1 MASPDSGKGSGS
13 FRNVPFLIYKE
24 QRERGGRNIVKREY
38 PLRESGGADDLGPKL
53 PAFTFT
59 VIVQGDDAQA
69 QRKALR
75 DALYAPGAGELIHP
89 DYGTLNVLIDNF
101 ESRYN
106 VSEQRVVEFT
116 INATPQANDTAPD
129 TQKDTATALTT
140 KAGGGLNS
148 VFNTLADGWAVV
160 SDNLHDLQ
168 AMADTV
174 SEKIDALENTVSSVG
189 IMQDIS
195 SFAASFSA
203 MKGNVTAL
211 ITSPLRMA
219 QQFAGVFSGLIALP
233 SLPSLSLLG
242 GKKRPRSGGVRTS
255 TGQSSA
261 QDAGITAGVTPAGS
275 LTAPDEAV
283 RSQGGTQLYQALSA
297 FHDTLVTQDRQRD
310 LNGLT
315 PATQA
320 NIRLLQSVLQSAV
333 VLAQVQTAGSLLTMA
348 VAQAATPAGAGATT
362 DTPITVPLLQSAA
375 DVQTV
380 SHTLG
385 QSLDAQVLAFSG
397 QGYTRT
403 ALALREARLAL
414 VEDLTTR
421 GVQLPGVS
429 SVAVRTT
436 EPALV
441 TLYRTTGNSVQWQ
454 RFVRRNGVVNPL
466 FVPGG
471 SVVEVIDE

>member
-1 MASPDSGKGSGS
+1 MSPGGKGS

-69 QRKALR
+69 QRKTLR

-129 TQKDTATALTT
+129 TQKDTATALTA
-140 KAGGGLNS
+140 KVGGGLNS

-168 AMADTV
+168 ATADTV

-195 SFAASFSA
+195 AFAASFSV
-203 MKGNVTAL
+203 MKGNITAL

-242 GKKRPRSGGVRTS
+242 DTKRNQSGGTY
-255 TGQSSA
+255 TGA
-261 QDAGITAGVTPAGS
+261 FTAGITPAGS

-315 PATQA
+315 PAAQA
-320 NIRLLQSVLQSAV
+320 NIRLIQSVLQSAV
-333 VLAQVQTAGSLLTMA
+333 VLAQVQTAGSLLTIA
-348 VAQAATPAGAGATT
+348 VAQTATPAGAGATT
-362 DTPITVPLLQSAA
+362 DTPITVPLLQSAD

-385 QSLDAQVLAFSG
+385 RSLDAQVLAFSG

>member
-1 MASPDSGKGSGS
+1 MSLTGKGS

-59 VIVQGDDAQA
+59 VIVEGDDAQA

-129 TQKDTATALTT
+129 AQKDTATALTT
-140 KAGGGLNS
+140 KAGNGLNS
-148 VFNTLADGWAVV
+148 IFNTLADGWAVV

-174 SEKIDALENTVSSVG
+174 SGKIDALENTVSSVG

-195 SFAASFSA
+195 NFAASFSA
-203 MKGNVTAL
+203 MKGNITAL

-233 SLPSLSLLG
+233 SLPSLSLLCD
-242 GKKRPRSGGVRTS
+242 KKRNQSGGTY
-255 TGQSSA
+255 TGAS
-261 QDAGITAGVTPAGS
+261 PAGS
-275 LTAPDEAV
+275 LSTPDEAV

-310 LNGLT
+310 LNSLT
-315 PATQA
+315 PAAQA
-320 NIRLLQSVLQSAV
+320 NIRLIQSVMQSAV
-333 VLAQVQTAGSLLTMA
+333 VLAQVQTAASLLTIA
-348 VAQAATPAGAGATT
+348 VAQAATPAGTGATT
-362 DTPITVPLLQSAA
+362 DTPITVSLLQSAA
-375 DVQTV
+375 DVQAV
-380 SHTLG
+380 SHMLV

-466 FVPGG
+466 FVSGG
-471 SVVEVIDE
+471 SVVEVINE

>member
-1 MASPDSGKGSGS
+1 MSPTGKGS
-13 FRNVPFLIYKE
+13 FRNIPFLIYKE

-140 KAGGGLNS
+140 KAGSGLSS

-174 SEKIDALENTVSSVG
+174 SEKIDALENTISSVG

-195 SFAASFSA
+195 AFAAAFSA

-219 QQFAGVFSGLIALP
+219 QQFAGIFSGLIALP

-242 GKKRPRSGGVRTS
+242 GKKRPRSGGVRTG

-261 QDAGITAGVTPAGS
+261 QDAGITASATPAGS

-333 VLAQVQTAGSLLTMA
+333 VLSQVQTAGELLTMA
-348 VAQAATPAGAGATT
+348 VAQAATPAGATT
-362 DTPITVPLLQSAA
+362 DTPITVPLLQSAD

-421 GVQLPGVS
+421 GVRLPGVS

>member
-1 MASPDSGKGSGS
+1 MSPTGKGS

-129 TQKDTATALTT
+129 TQKDTAATLAT
-140 KAGGGLNS
+140 KAGGGLS
-148 VFNTLADGWAVV
+148 GVFNTLADGWAVV

-195 SFAASFSA
+195 AFTASFSA
-203 MKGNVTAL
+203 MKGNITAL

-242 GKKRPRSGGVRTS
+242 GKKRARPGGVRTG

-275 LTAPDEAV
+275 LTVPDEEV

-333 VLAQVQTAGSLLTMA
+333 VLAQVQTAGGLLTMA
-348 VAQAATPAGAGATT
+348 VTQAATPAGAGATT
-362 DTPITVPLLQSAA
+362 DAPITIPLLQSAD

-454 RFVRRNGVVNPL
+454 RFVRRNGVIDPL

>member
-1 MASPDSGKGSGS
+1 MSLTGKGS
-13 FRNVPFLIYKE
+13 FRNVPFLVYKE

-129 TQKDTATALTT
+129 AQKDTATALTT
-140 KAGGGLNS
+140 KAGNGLNS
-148 VFNTLADGWAVV
+148 IFNTLADGWAVV

-174 SEKIDALENTVSSVG
+174 SGKIDALENTVSSVG

-195 SFAASFSA
+195 SFSASFSA
-203 MKGNVTAL
+203 MKGNITSL

-219 QQFAGVFSGLIALP
+219 QQFAGIFSGLIALP

-242 GKKRPRSGGVRTS
+242 DKKRNQSGGTC
-255 TGQSSA
+255 TGAS
-261 QDAGITAGVTPAGS
+261 PAGS
-275 LTAPDEAV
+275 LSTPDEAV

-297 FHDTLVTQDRQRD
+297 FYDTLVTQDRQRD
-310 LNGLT
+310 LNSLT
-315 PATQA
+315 PTTQA
-320 NIRLLQSVLQSAV
+320 NIRLIQSVMQSAV
-333 VLAQVQTAGSLLTMA
+333 VLAQVQTAASLLTIA
-348 VAQAATPAGAGATT
+348 VAQAATPAGTGATT

-375 DVQTV
+375 DVQAV

-441 TLYRTTGNSVQWQ
+441 TLYRATGNSVQWQ
-454 RFVRRNGVVNPL
+454 RFVRRNGVVHPL

-471 SVVEVIDE
+471 QVVEVIDE

>member
-1 MASPDSGKGSGS
+1 MSLTGKGS

-59 VIVQGDDAQA
+59 VIVEGDDAQA

-129 TQKDTATALTT
+129 AQKDTATALTT
-140 KAGGGLNS
+140 KAGNGLNS
-148 VFNTLADGWAVV
+148 IFNTLADGWAVV

-174 SEKIDALENTVSSVG
+174 SGKIDALENTVSSVG

-195 SFAASFSA
+195 SFSASFSA
-203 MKGNVTAL
+203 MKGNITAL

-219 QQFAGVFSGLIALP
+219 QQFAGIFSGLIALP

-242 GKKRPRSGGVRTS
+242 DKKRNQSGGAY
-255 TGQSSA
+255 TGAS
-261 QDAGITAGVTPAGS
+261 PAGS
-275 LTAPDEAV
+275 LSTPDEAV

-297 FHDTLVTQDRQRD
+297 FYDTLVTQDRQRD
-310 LNGLT
+310 LNSLT
-315 PATQA
+315 PTTQA
-320 NIRLLQSVLQSAV
+320 NIRLIQSVMQSAV
-333 VLAQVQTAGSLLTMA
+333 VLAQVQTAASLLTIA
-348 VAQAATPAGAGATT
+348 VAQAATPAGTGATT

-375 DVQTV
+375 DVQAV
-380 SHTLG
+380 SHMLG

-403 ALALREARLAL
+403 ALALREARLSL

-441 TLYRTTGNSVQWQ
+441 TLYRATGNSVQWQ
-454 RFVRRNGVVNPL
+454 RFVRRNGVVHPL

>member
-1 MASPDSGKGSGS
+1 MSLTGNGS

-59 VIVQGDDAQA
+59 VIVEGDDAQA

-129 TQKDTATALTT
+129 AQKDTATALTT
-140 KAGGGLNS
+140 KAGNGLNS
-148 VFNTLADGWAVV
+148 IFNTLADGWAVV

-174 SEKIDALENTVSSVG
+174 SGKIDALENTVSSVG

-195 SFAASFSA
+195 NFAASFSA
-203 MKGNVTAL
+203 MKGNITAL

-233 SLPSLSLLG
+233 SLPSLSLLCD
-242 GKKRPRSGGVRTS
+242 KKRNQSGGTY
-255 TGQSSA
+255 TGAS
-261 QDAGITAGVTPAGS
+261 PAGS
-275 LTAPDEAV
+275 LSTPDEAV

-310 LNGLT
+310 LNSLT
-315 PATQA
+315 PAAQA
-320 NIRLLQSVLQSAV
+320 NIRLIQSVMQSAV
-333 VLAQVQTAGSLLTMA
+333 VLAQVQTAASLLTIA
-348 VAQAATPAGAGATT
+348 VAQAATPAGIGATT
-362 DTPITVPLLQSAA
+362 DTPITVSLLQSAA
-375 DVQTV
+375 DVQAV
-380 SHTLG
+380 SHMLG

-441 TLYRTTGNSVQWQ
+441 TLYRATGNSVQWQ
-454 RFVRRNGVVNPL
+454 RFVRRNGVVHPL
-466 FVPGG
+466 FIPGG

>member
-1 MASPDSGKGSGS
+1 MSLTGKGS

-59 VIVQGDDAQA
+59 VIVEGDDAQA

-129 TQKDTATALTT
+129 AQKDTATALTT
-140 KAGGGLNS
+140 KAGNGLNS
-148 VFNTLADGWAVV
+148 IFNSLADGWAVV

-174 SEKIDALENTVSSVG
+174 SGKIDALENTVSSVG

-195 SFAASFSA
+195 NFAASFSA
-203 MKGNVTAL
+203 MKGNITAL

-233 SLPSLSLLG
+233 SLPSLSLLCD
-242 GKKRPRSGGVRTS
+242 KKRNQSGGTY
-255 TGQSSA
+255 TGAS
-261 QDAGITAGVTPAGS
+261 PAGS
-275 LTAPDEAV
+275 LSTPDEAV
-283 RSQGGTQLYQALSA
+283 RSQGGTRLYQALSA

-315 PATQA
+315 PAAQA
-320 NIRLLQSVLQSAV
+320 NIRLIQSVMQSAV
-333 VLAQVQTAGSLLTMA
+333 VLAQVQTAASLLTIA
-348 VAQAATPAGAGATT
+348 VAQAATPAGTGATT
-362 DTPITVPLLQSAA
+362 DTPITVSLLQSAA
-375 DVQTV
+375 DVQAV
-380 SHTLG
+380 SHMLG

-441 TLYRTTGNSVQWQ
+441 TLYRATGNSVQWQ
-454 RFVRRNGVVNPL
+454 RFVRRNGVVHPL
-466 FVPGG
+466 FIPGG

>member
-1 MASPDSGKGSGS
+1 MSLTGEGS
-13 FRNVPFLIYKE
+13 FRNVPFLVYKE

-89 DYGTLNVLIDNF
+89 DYGTLNVLIDSF

-116 INATPQANDTAPD
+116 ISATPQANDTAP
-129 TQKDTATALTT
+129 QMQNDTAARLAT

-195 SFAASFSA
+195 AFAASFSA
-203 MKGNVTAL
+203 MKGNITAL

-242 GKKRPRSGGVRTS
+242 GKKRPRSGGVRG

-261 QDAGITAGVTPAGS
+261 PDAGIAAGVTPAGS
-275 LTAPDEAV
+275 LTTPDESV

-297 FHDTLVTQDRQRD
+297 FHDTLVIQDRQRD

-315 PATQA
+315 PAAQA
-320 NIRLLQSVLQSAV
+320 NIRLIQSVMQSAV
-333 VLAQVQTAGSLLTMA
+333 ILAQVQTAGELLTIA
-348 VAQAATPAGAGATT
+348 VAQSAMPADAGATT
-362 DTPITVPLLQSAA
+362 GTPVTVPLLQSAA

-421 GVQLPGVS
+421 GIRLPGVS

-441 TLYRTTGNSVQWQ
+441 TLYRATGDSTQWQ
-454 RFVRRNGVVNPL
+454 RFVRRNGVVHPL

-471 SVVEVIDE
+471 SVVEVINA

>member
-1 MASPDSGKGSGS
+1 MSLTGEGS
-13 FRNVPFLIYKE
+13 FRNVPFLVYKE

-89 DYGTLNVLIDNF
+89 DYGTLNVLIDSF

-116 INATPQANDTAPD
+116 ISATPQANDTAP
-129 TQKDTATALTT
+129 QMQNDTAAMLAT

-174 SEKIDALENTVSSVG
+174 SGKIDALENTVSSVG

-195 SFAASFSA
+195 AFAASFSA
-203 MKGNVTAL
+203 MKGNITAL

-242 GKKRPRSGGVRTS
+242 GKKRPRSGGVRG

-261 QDAGITAGVTPAGS
+261 PDAGIAAGVTPAGS
-275 LTAPDEAV
+275 LTTPDEAV

-297 FHDTLVTQDRQRD
+297 FHDTLVIQDRQRD

-315 PATQA
+315 PAAQA
-320 NIRLLQSVLQSAV
+320 NIRLIQSVMQSAV
-333 VLAQVQTAGSLLTMA
+333 ILAQVQTAGELLTIA
-348 VAQAATPAGAGATT
+348 VAQSATPADAGATT
-362 DTPITVPLLQSAA
+362 DTPVTVPLLQSAA
-375 DVQTV
+375 DVQAV

-414 VEDLTTR
+414 IEDLTTR
-421 GVQLPGVS
+421 GIRLPGVS

-441 TLYRTTGNSVQWQ
+441 TLYRATGDSTQWQ
-454 RFVRRNGVVNPL
+454 RFVRRNGVVHPL

-471 SVVEVIDE
+471 SVVEVINA

>member
-1 MASPDSGKGSGS
+1 MSPTGKGS
-13 FRNVPFLIYKE
+13 FRNIPFLIYKE

-174 SEKIDALENTVSSVG
+174 SEKIDALENTVNSVG

-195 SFAASFSA
+195 NFAASFSA
-203 MKGNVTAL
+203 MKGNITAL

-233 SLPSLSLLG
+233 SLPSLSLLS
-242 GKKRPRSGGVRTS
+242 GKKRARSGGVRTG
-255 TGQSSA
+255 TGQSSVPN
-261 QDAGITAGVTPAGS
+261 AGITAGVTPAGS

-333 VLAQVQTAGSLLTMA
+333 VLSQVQTAGELLTMA

-471 SVVEVIDE
+471 SVVEVINE

>member
-1 MASPDSGKGSGS
+1 MSLTGEGS
-13 FRNVPFLIYKE
+13 FRNVPFLVYKE

-89 DYGTLNVLIDNF
+89 DYGTLNVLIDSF

-116 INATPQANDTAPD
+116 INATPQANDTAPQMQND
-129 TQKDTATALTT
+129 MAAMLAT

-195 SFAASFSA
+195 AFAASFSA
-203 MKGNVTAL
+203 MKGNITAL

-242 GKKRPRSGGVRTS
+242 GKKRPRSGGVRG

-261 QDAGITAGVTPAGS
+261 PDAGIAAGVTPAGS
-275 LTAPDEAV
+275 LTTPDEAV

-297 FHDTLVTQDRQRD
+297 FHDTLVIQDRQRD

-315 PATQA
+315 ATAQA
-320 NIRLLQSVLQSAV
+320 NIRLIQSVMQSAV
-333 VLAQVQTAGSLLTMA
+333 ILAQVQTAGELLTIA
-348 VAQAATPAGAGATT
+348 VAQSAMPADAGATT
-362 DTPITVPLLQSAA
+362 GTPVTVPLLQSAA

-421 GVQLPGVS
+421 GIRLPGVS

-441 TLYRTTGNSVQWQ
+441 TLYRATGDSTQWQ
-454 RFVRRNGVVNPL
+454 RFVRRNGVVHPL
-466 FVPGG
+466 FVSGG
-471 SVVEVIDE
+471 SVVEVINA

>member
-1 MASPDSGKGSGS
+1 MSLTGEGS
-13 FRNVPFLIYKE
+13 FRNVPFLVYKE

-89 DYGTLNVLIDNF
+89 DYGTLNVLIDSF

-116 INATPQANDTAPD
+116 ISATPQANDTAPQM
-129 TQKDTATALTT
+129 QKDTAAMLAT

-174 SEKIDALENTVSSVG
+174 SGKIDALENTVSSVG

-195 SFAASFSA
+195 AFAASFSA
-203 MKGNVTAL
+203 MKGNITAL

-242 GKKRPRSGGVRTS
+242 GKKRPRSGGVRG

-261 QDAGITAGVTPAGS
+261 PDAGIAAGVTPAGS
-275 LTAPDEAV
+275 LTTPDEAV

-297 FHDTLVTQDRQRD
+297 FHDTLVIQDRRRD

-315 PATQA
+315 PAAQA
-320 NIRLLQSVLQSAV
+320 NIRLIQSVMQSAV
-333 VLAQVQTAGSLLTMA
+333 ILAQVQTAGELLTIA
-348 VAQAATPAGAGATT
+348 VAQSAMPADAGATT
-362 DTPITVPLLQSAA
+362 DTPVTVPLLQSAA

-421 GVQLPGVS
+421 GIRLPGVS

-441 TLYRTTGNSVQWQ
+441 TLYRATGDSTQWQ
-454 RFVRRNGVVNPL
+454 RFVRRNGVVHPL

-471 SVVEVIDE
+471 SVVEVINA

>member
-1 MASPDSGKGSGS
+1 MSLTGKGS

-129 TQKDTATALTT
+129 AQKDTATALTT
-140 KAGGGLNS
+140 KAGNGLNS
-148 VFNTLADGWAVV
+148 IFNTLADGWAVV

-174 SEKIDALENTVSSVG
+174 SGKIDALENTVSSVG

-195 SFAASFSA
+195 NFAASFSA
-203 MKGNVTAL
+203 MKGNITAL

-233 SLPSLSLLG
+233 SLPSLSLLCD
-242 GKKRPRSGGVRTS
+242 KKRNQSGGTY
-255 TGQSSA
+255 TGAS
-261 QDAGITAGVTPAGS
+261 PAGS
-275 LTAPDEAV
+275 LSTPDEAV

-310 LNGLT
+310 LNSLT
-315 PATQA
+315 PAAQA
-320 NIRLLQSVLQSAV
+320 NIRLIQSVMQSAV
-333 VLAQVQTAGSLLTMA
+333 VLAQVQTAASLLTIA
-348 VAQAATPAGAGATT
+348 VAQAATPAGIGATT
-362 DTPITVPLLQSAA
+362 DTPITVSLLQSAA

-441 TLYRTTGNSVQWQ
+441 TLYRATGNSVQWQ
-454 RFVRRNGVVNPL
+454 RFVRRNGVVHPL
-466 FVPGG
+466 FIPGG

>member
-1 MASPDSGKGSGS
+1 MSLTGEGS
-13 FRNVPFLIYKE
+13 FRNVPFLVYKE

-89 DYGTLNVLIDNF
+89 DYGTLNVLIDSF

-116 INATPQANDTAPD
+116 ISATPQANDTAP
-129 TQKDTATALTT
+129 QMQNDTAAMLAT

-174 SEKIDALENTVSSVG
+174 SGKIDALENTVSSVG

-195 SFAASFSA
+195 AFAASFSA
-203 MKGNVTAL
+203 MKGNITAL

-242 GKKRPRSGGVRTS
+242 GKKRPRSGGVS
-255 TGQSSA
+255 GTGQSSA
-261 QDAGITAGVTPAGS
+261 PDAGIAAGVTPAGS
-275 LTAPDEAV
+275 LTTPDESV

-297 FHDTLVTQDRQRD
+297 FHDTLVIQDRQRD

-315 PATQA
+315 PAAQA
-320 NIRLLQSVLQSAV
+320 NIRLIQSVMQSAV
-333 VLAQVQTAGSLLTMA
+333 ILAQVQTAGELLTIA
-348 VAQAATPAGAGATT
+348 VAQSAMPADAGATT
-362 DTPITVPLLQSAA
+362 GTPVTVPLLQSAA

-421 GVQLPGVS
+421 GIRLPGVS

-441 TLYRTTGNSVQWQ
+441 TLYRATGDSTQWQ
-454 RFVRRNGVVNPL
+454 RFVRRNGVVHPL

-471 SVVEVIDE
+471 SVVEVINA

>member
-1 MASPDSGKGSGS
+1 MSLTGKGS

-59 VIVQGDDAQA
+59 VIVEGDDAQA

-129 TQKDTATALTT
+129 AQKDTATALTT
-140 KAGGGLNS
+140 KAGNGLNS
-148 VFNTLADGWAVV
+148 IFNSLADGWAVV

-174 SEKIDALENTVSSVG
+174 SGKIDALENTVSSVG

-195 SFAASFSA
+195 NFAASFSA
-203 MKGNVTAL
+203 MKGNITAL

-233 SLPSLSLLG
+233 SLPSLSLLCD
-242 GKKRPRSGGVRTS
+242 KKRNQSGGTY
-255 TGQSSA
+255 TGAS
-261 QDAGITAGVTPAGS
+261 PAGS
-275 LTAPDEAV
+275 LSTPDEAV

-315 PATQA
+315 PAAQA
-320 NIRLLQSVLQSAV
+320 NIRLIQSVMQSAV
-333 VLAQVQTAGSLLTMA
+333 VLAQVQTAASLLTIA
-348 VAQAATPAGAGATT
+348 VAQAATPAGTGATT
-362 DTPITVPLLQSAA
+362 DTPITVSLLQSAA
-375 DVQTV
+375 DVQAV
-380 SHTLG
+380 SHMLG

-397 QGYTRT
+397 QGYTCT

-441 TLYRTTGNSVQWQ
+441 TLYRATGNSVQWQ
-454 RFVRRNGVVNPL
+454 RFVRRNGVVHPL
-466 FVPGG
+466 FIPGG

>member
-1 MASPDSGKGSGS
+1 MSPTGRGS

-174 SEKIDALENTVSSVG
+174 SEKIDALENTVNSVG

-195 SFAASFSA
+195 AFAASFSA
-203 MKGNVTAL
+203 MKGNITAL

-242 GKKRPRSGGVRTS
+242 GKKRARSGGAH
-255 TGQSSA
+255 TGASIT
-261 QDAGITAGVTPAGS
+261 GIAPAGS

-315 PATQA
+315 PAAQA
-320 NIRLLQSVLQSAV
+320 NIRLIQSVLQSAV
-333 VLAQVQTAGSLLTMA
+333 VLAQVQTAGSLLTTA
-348 VAQAATPAGAGATT
+348 VAQSATPAGAGATT
-362 DTPITVPLLQSAA
+362 DAPITVPLLQSAD

-421 GVQLPGVS
+421 GIQLPGVS
-429 SVAVRTT
+429 SVAVRST

-454 RFVRRNGVVNPL
+454 RFVRRNGVINPL

>member
-1 MASPDSGKGSGS
+1 MSLTGEGS
-13 FRNVPFLIYKE
+13 FRNVPFLVYKE

-53 PAFTFT
+53 PALTFT

-89 DYGTLNVLIDNF
+89 DYGTLNVLIDSF

-116 INATPQANDTAPD
+116 ISATPQANDTAP
-129 TQKDTATALTT
+129 QMQNDTAAMLAT

-174 SEKIDALENTVSSVG
+174 SGKIDALENTVSSVG

-195 SFAASFSA
+195 AFAASFSA
-203 MKGNVTAL
+203 MKGNITAL

-242 GKKRPRSGGVRTS
+242 GKKRPRSGGVRG

-261 QDAGITAGVTPAGS
+261 PDAGIAAGVTPAGS
-275 LTAPDEAV
+275 LTTPDEAV

-297 FHDTLVTQDRQRD
+297 FHDTLVIQDRQRD

-315 PATQA
+315 PAAQA
-320 NIRLLQSVLQSAV
+320 NIRLIQSVMQSAV
-333 VLAQVQTAGSLLTMA
+333 ILAQVQTAGELLTIA
-348 VAQAATPAGAGATT
+348 VAQSATPADAGATT
-362 DTPITVPLLQSAA
+362 DTPVTVPLLQSAA

-421 GVQLPGVS
+421 GIRLPGVS

-441 TLYRTTGNSVQWQ
+441 TLYRATGDSTQWQ
-454 RFVRRNGVVNPL
+454 RFVRRNGVVHPL

-471 SVVEVIDE
+471 SVVEVINA

>member
-1 MASPDSGKGSGS
+1 
-13 FRNVPFLIYKE
+13 
-24 QRERGGRNIVKREY
+24 
-38 PLRESGGADDLGPKL
+38 
-53 PAFTFT
+53 
-59 VIVQGDDAQA
+59 AQA

-129 TQKDTATALTT
+129 AQKDTATALTT
-140 KAGGGLNS
+140 KAGNGLNS
-148 VFNTLADGWAVV
+148 IFNTLADGWAVV

-174 SEKIDALENTVSSVG
+174 SEKIDALENTVNSVG

-195 SFAASFSA
+195 AFAASFSA
-203 MKGNVTAL
+203 MKGNITAL

-219 QQFAGVFSGLIALP
+219 QQFAGIFSGLIALP

-242 GKKRPRSGGVRTS
+242 GEKRARSGGVRTG

-333 VLAQVQTAGSLLTMA
+333 VLSQVQTAGSLLTIA

-362 DTPITVPLLQSAA
+362 DTPITVLLLQSAA

-466 FVPGG
+466 FVSGG
-471 SVVEVIDE
+471 SVVEVINE

>member
-1 MASPDSGKGSGS
+1 MSPTGKGS

-24 QRERGGRNIVKREY
+24 QRERGGRHIVKREY

-75 DALYAPGAGELIHP
+75 DALYAPGVGELVHP

-116 INATPQANDTAPD
+116 ITAVPQANDTAPD
-129 TQKDTATALTT
+129 AQQDTAAALTQKT
-140 KAGGGLNS
+140 GSGLNS
-148 VFNTLADGWAVV
+148 VFNTLADGWSVV

-168 AMADTV
+168 AMMDTV

-189 IMQDIS
+189 ILQDIS
-195 SFAASFSA
+195 TFAASFTA
-203 MKGNVTAL
+203 MKGNITSL

-233 SLPSLSLLG
+233 SVPAMSLL
-242 GKKRPRSGGVRTS
+242 RNH
-255 TGQSSA
+255 TG
-261 QDAGITAGVTPAGS
+261 TTPSGS
-275 LTAPDEAV
+275 LAVPDEAV
-283 RSQGGTQLYQALSA
+283 RSQGGTQLYQSLSA
-297 FHDTLVTQDRQRD
+297 FYDTLTTQDARRS
-310 LNGLT
+310 LTGLT
-315 PATQA
+315 PATQN
-320 NIRLLQSVLQSAV
+320 NIRLLQSVMQSAV
-333 VLAQVQTAGSLLTMA
+333 VLAQAQTAGNLLTIA
-348 VAQAATPAGAGATT
+348 VAQAGVPAPVPLSVSGTGAGVDASA
-362 DTPITVPLLQSAA
+362 PVSLLQSAG
-375 DVQTV
+375 DVRAV
-380 SHTLG
+380 SHALG

-397 QGYTRT
+397 QGFTRT

-421 GVQLPGVS
+421 GVHLPGTS

-436 EPALV
+436 QPALV
-441 TLYRTTGNSVQWQ
+441 TLYRATGNSVQWQ
-454 RFVRRNGVVNPL
+454 RFVRRNNVIHPL

-471 SVVEVIDE
+471 QVLEVIDE

>member
-1 MASPDSGKGSGS
+1 MSLTGEGS
-13 FRNVPFLIYKE
+13 FRNVPFLVYKE

-89 DYGTLNVLIDNF
+89 DYGTLNVLIDSF

-116 INATPQANDTAPD
+116 ISATPQANDTAP
-129 TQKDTATALTT
+129 QMQNDTAAMLAT

-174 SEKIDALENTVSSVG
+174 SGKIDALENTVSSVG

-195 SFAASFSA
+195 AFAASFSA
-203 MKGNVTAL
+203 MKGNITAL

-242 GKKRPRSGGVRTS
+242 GKKRPRSGGVS
-255 TGQSSA
+255 GTGQSSA
-261 QDAGITAGVTPAGS
+261 PDAGITAGVTPAGS
-275 LTAPDEAV
+275 LTTPDEAV

-297 FHDTLVTQDRQRD
+297 FHDTLVIQDRQRD

-315 PATQA
+315 PAAQA
-320 NIRLLQSVLQSAV
+320 NIRLIQSVMQSAV
-333 VLAQVQTAGSLLTMA
+333 ILAQVQTAGELLTIA
-348 VAQAATPAGAGATT
+348 VAQSAMPADAGATT
-362 DTPITVPLLQSAA
+362 GTPVTVPLLQSAA

-380 SHTLG
+380 SHALG

-421 GVQLPGVS
+421 GIRLPGVS

-441 TLYRTTGNSVQWQ
+441 TLYRATGDSTQWQ
-454 RFVRRNGVVNPL
+454 RFVRRNGVVHPL

-471 SVVEVIDE
+471 SMVEVINA

>member
-1 MASPDSGKGSGS
+1 MSLTGKGS

-59 VIVQGDDAQA
+59 VIVEGDDAQA

-75 DALYAPGAGELIHP
+75 DALYAPGAGELVHP

-129 TQKDTATALTT
+129 AQKDTATALTT
-140 KAGGGLNS
+140 KAGSGLNS

-174 SEKIDALENTVSSVG
+174 SEKIDALENTVNSVG

-195 SFAASFSA
+195 SFSASFSA
-203 MKGNVTAL
+203 MKGNITAL

-242 GKKRPRSGGVRTS
+242 GKKRARSGDVRTG
-255 TGQSSA
+255 TGQSPVPN
-261 QDAGITAGVTPAGS
+261 AGITAGITPAGS

-315 PATQA
+315 PAAQA
-320 NIRLLQSVLQSAV
+320 NILLIQSVMQSAV
-333 VLAQVQTAGSLLTMA
+333 VLAQVQTAASLLTMA
-348 VAQAATPAGAGATT
+348 VAQAATPADAGATT
-362 DTPITVPLLQSAA
+362 DIPITVPLLQSAA

-441 TLYRTTGNSVQWQ
+441 TLYRATGNSVQWQ
-454 RFVRRNGVVNPL
+454 RFVRRNNVIHPL

-471 SVVEVIDE
+471 SVMEVIDE

>member
-1 MASPDSGKGSGS
+1 MSPTGKGS
-13 FRNVPFLIYKE
+13 FRNIPFLIYKE

-195 SFAASFSA
+195 AFAASFSA
-203 MKGNVTAL
+203 MKGNITAL

-219 QQFAGVFSGLIALP
+219 QQFAGIFSGLIALP

-242 GKKRPRSGGVRTS
+242 SKKRARTGGTH
-255 TGQSSA
+255 TGQGLSSA
-261 QDAGITAGVTPAGS
+261 QNAGITAGVTPAGS

-348 VAQAATPAGAGATT
+348 VAQAAAQAGTGATT
-362 DTPITVPLLQSAA
+362 DTPITVPLLQSAD

-380 SHTLG
+380 SHMLG

-421 GVQLPGVS
+421 GVQLPGTS

-436 EPALV
+436 QPALV
-441 TLYRTTGNSVQWQ
+441 TLYRATGNSVQWQ
-454 RFVRRNGVVNPL
+454 RFVRRNNVIHPL

-471 SVVEVIDE
+471 SVVEVINE

>member
-1 MASPDSGKGSGS
+1 MSLTGKGS
-13 FRNVPFLIYKE
+13 FRNVPFLVYKE

-53 PAFTFT
+53 PALTFT

-129 TQKDTATALTT
+129 AQKDTATALTT
-140 KAGGGLNS
+140 KAGNGLNS
-148 VFNTLADGWAVV
+148 IFNTLADGWAVV

-174 SEKIDALENTVSSVG
+174 SGKIDALENTVSSVG

-195 SFAASFSA
+195 SFSASFSA
-203 MKGNVTAL
+203 MKGNITSL

-219 QQFAGVFSGLIALP
+219 QQFAGIFSGLIALP

-242 GKKRPRSGGVRTS
+242 DKKRNQSGGTC
-255 TGQSSA
+255 TGAS
-261 QDAGITAGVTPAGS
+261 PAGS
-275 LTAPDEAV
+275 LSTPDEAV

-297 FHDTLVTQDRQRD
+297 FYDTLVTQDRQRD
-310 LNGLT
+310 LNSLT
-315 PATQA
+315 PTTQA
-320 NIRLLQSVLQSAV
+320 NIRLIQSVMQSAV
-333 VLAQVQTAGSLLTMA
+333 VLAQVQTAASLLTIA
-348 VAQAATPAGAGATT
+348 VAQATTPAGTGATT

-375 DVQTV
+375 DVQAV

-441 TLYRTTGNSVQWQ
+441 TLYRATGNSVQWQ
-454 RFVRRNGVVNPL
+454 RFVRRNGVVHPL

-471 SVVEVIDE
+471 QVVEVIDE

>member
-1 MASPDSGKGSGS
+1 MSLTGKGS
-13 FRNVPFLIYKE
+13 FRNIPFLIYKE
-24 QRERGGRNIVKREY
+24 QRERGGRHIVKREY

-75 DALYAPGAGELIHP
+75 DALYAPGAGELVHP

-116 INATPQANDTAPD
+116 ITAVPQANDTAPD
-129 TQKDTATALTT
+129 AQQDTAAALTQKT
-140 KAGGGLNS
+140 GSGLNS
-148 VFNTLADGWAVV
+148 VFNTLADGWSVV

-168 AMADTV
+168 AMMDTV

-189 IMQDIS
+189 ILQDIS
-195 SFAASFSA
+195 TFAASFTA
-203 MKGNVTAL
+203 MKGNITSL

-233 SLPSLSLLG
+233 SVPAMSLL
-242 GKKRPRSGGVRTS
+242 RNH
-255 TGQSSA
+255 TG
-261 QDAGITAGVTPAGS
+261 TTPSGS
-275 LTAPDEAV
+275 LAVPDEAL
-283 RSQGGTQLYQALSA
+283 RSQGGTQLYQSLSA
-297 FHDTLVTQDRQRD
+297 FYDTLTTQDTRRS
-310 LNGLT
+310 LTGLT
-315 PATQA
+315 PATQS
-320 NIRLLQSVLQSAV
+320 NIRLLQSVMQSAV
-333 VLAQVQTAGSLLTMA
+333 VLAQAQTAGSLLTIA
-348 VAQAATPAGAGATT
+348 VAQAGVPAPAPLSGSGTGAGVDASA
-362 DTPITVPLLQSAA
+362 PVSLLQSAG
-375 DVQTV
+375 DVRAV
-380 SHTLG
+380 SHALG
-385 QSLDAQVLAFSG
+385 QSLDVQVLAFSG
-397 QGYTRT
+397 QGFTRT

-421 GVQLPGVS
+421 GVHLPGTS

-436 EPALV
+436 QPALV
-441 TLYRTTGNSVQWQ
+441 TLYRATGNSVQWQ
-454 RFVRRNGVVNPL
+454 RFVRRNNVIHPL

-471 SVVEVIDE
+471 QVLEVIDE

>member
-1 MASPDSGKGSGS
+1 MSLTGEGS
-13 FRNVPFLIYKE
+13 FRNVPFLVYKE

-89 DYGTLNVLIDNF
+89 DYGTLNVLIDSF

-116 INATPQANDTAPD
+116 ISATPQANDTAP
-129 TQKDTATALTT
+129 QMQNDTAAMLAT
-140 KAGGGLNS
+140 KAGSGLNS

-174 SEKIDALENTVSSVG
+174 SGKIDALENTVSSVG

-195 SFAASFSA
+195 AFAASFSA
-203 MKGNVTAL
+203 MKGNITAL

-242 GKKRPRSGGVRTS
+242 GKKRPRSGGVRG

-261 QDAGITAGVTPAGS
+261 PDAGIAAGVTPAGS
-275 LTAPDEAV
+275 LTTPDEAV

-297 FHDTLVTQDRQRD
+297 FHDTLVIQDRQRD

-315 PATQA
+315 PAAQA
-320 NIRLLQSVLQSAV
+320 NIRLIQSVMQSAV
-333 VLAQVQTAGSLLTMA
+333 ILAQVQTAGELLTIA
-348 VAQAATPAGAGATT
+348 VAQSATPADAGATT
-362 DTPITVPLLQSAA
+362 DTPVTVPLLQSAA

-380 SHTLG
+380 SHTLS

-421 GVQLPGVS
+421 GIRLPGVS

-441 TLYRTTGNSVQWQ
+441 TLYRATGDSTQWQ
-454 RFVRRNGVVNPL
+454 RFVRRNGVVHPL

-471 SVVEVIDE
+471 SVVEVINA

>member
-1 MASPDSGKGSGS
+1 MSPTGKGS

-148 VFNTLADGWAVV
+148 VFNTLADGWTVV

-195 SFAASFSA
+195 AFTASFSA
-203 MKGNVTAL
+203 MKGNITAL

-242 GKKRPRSGGVRTS
+242 GKKRARPGGVRTS

-261 QDAGITAGVTPAGS
+261 QSAGITAGITPAGS
-275 LTAPDEAV
+275 LSAPDEAV

-315 PATQA
+315 PAAQA

-333 VLAQVQTAGSLLTMA
+333 VLSQVQTAGSLLTMA

-414 VEDLTTR
+414 VEDLITR

-454 RFVRRNGVVNPL
+454 RFVRRNGVISPL

>member
-1 MASPDSGKGSGS
+1 MSLTGKGS

-59 VIVQGDDAQA
+59 VIVEGDDAQA

-129 TQKDTATALTT
+129 AQKDTATALTT
-140 KAGGGLNS
+140 KAGNGLNS
-148 VFNTLADGWAVV
+148 IFNTLADGWAVV

-174 SEKIDALENTVSSVG
+174 SGKIDALENTASSVG

-195 SFAASFSA
+195 SFSASFSA
-203 MKGNVTAL
+203 MKGNITAL

-219 QQFAGVFSGLIALP
+219 QQFAGIFSGLIVLP

-242 GKKRPRSGGVRTS
+242 DKKRNQSGGTY
-255 TGQSSA
+255 TGAS
-261 QDAGITAGVTPAGS
+261 PAGS
-275 LTAPDEAV
+275 LSTPDEAV

-315 PATQA
+315 PAAQA
-320 NIRLLQSVLQSAV
+320 NIRLIQSVMQSAV
-333 VLAQVQTAGSLLTMA
+333 VLAQVQTAASLLTIA
-348 VAQAATPAGAGATT
+348 VAQAATPAGTGATT

-375 DVQTV
+375 DVQAV
-380 SHTLG
+380 SHMLG

-441 TLYRTTGNSVQWQ
+441 TLYRATGNSVQWQ
-454 RFVRRNGVVNPL
+454 RFVRRNGVVHPL
-466 FVPGG
+466 FIPGG

>member
-1 MASPDSGKGSGS
+1 MSPTGKGS

-148 VFNTLADGWAVV
+148 VFNTLADGWVVV

-174 SEKIDALENTVSSVG
+174 SEKIDALENAVSSVG

-195 SFAASFSA
+195 AFTASFSA
-203 MKGNVTAL
+203 MKGNITSL

-233 SLPSLSLLG
+233 SLPSLSLLR
-242 GKKRPRSGGVRTS
+242 GKKRPRSGGAHADQ
-255 TGQSSA
+255 GQSSVQNA
-261 QDAGITAGVTPAGS
+261 GLGAGITPSGS
-275 LTAPDEAV
+275 LTAPDEVV

-315 PATQA
+315 ATAQA
-320 NIRLLQSVLQSAV
+320 NIRLIQSVMQSAV
-333 VLAQVQTAGSLLTMA
+333 VLAQVQTAGSLLTIA

-362 DTPITVPLLQSAA
+362 DTAITVPLLQSAD

-385 QSLDAQVLAFSG
+385 QSLDAQILAFSG

-421 GVQLPGVS
+421 GIRLPGVS

-471 SVVEVIDE
+471 SVVEVINE

>member
-1 MASPDSGKGSGS
+1 MSPTGKGS

-24 QRERGGRNIVKREY
+24 QRERGGRHIVKREY

-75 DALYAPGAGELIHP
+75 DALYAPGAGELVHP
-89 DYGTLNVLIDNF
+89 DYGTLSILIDNF

-116 INATPQANDTAPD
+116 ITAVPQANDTAPD
-129 TQKDTATALTT
+129 AQQDTAAALTQKT
-140 KAGGGLNS
+140 GSGLNS
-148 VFNTLADGWAVV
+148 VFNTLADGWSVV

-168 AMADTV
+168 AMMDTV

-189 IMQDIS
+189 ILQDIS
-195 SFAASFSA
+195 AFAASFTA
-203 MKGNVTAL
+203 MKGNITSL

-233 SLPSLSLLG
+233 SVPAMSLL
-242 GKKRPRSGGVRTS
+242 RNH
-255 TGQSSA
+255 TG
-261 QDAGITAGVTPAGS
+261 TTPSGS
-275 LTAPDEAV
+275 LAIPDEAV
-283 RSQGGTQLYQALSA
+283 RSQGGTQLYQSLSA
-297 FHDTLVTQDRQRD
+297 FYDTLTTQDARRS
-310 LNGLT
+310 LTGLT
-315 PATQA
+315 PATQN
-320 NIRLLQSVLQSAV
+320 NIRLLQSVMQSAV
-333 VLAQVQTAGSLLTMA
+333 VLAQAQTAGSLLTIA
-348 VAQAATPAGAGATT
+348 VAQAGVSASTPLTESGTGAGVDASA
-362 DTPITVPLLQSAA
+362 PVSLLQSAG
-375 DVQTV
+375 DVRAV

-397 QGYTRT
+397 QGFTRT

-421 GVQLPGVS
+421 GVHLPGTS

-436 EPALV
+436 QPALV
-441 TLYRTTGNSVQWQ
+441 TLYRATGNSVQWQ
-454 RFVRRNGVVNPL
+454 RFVRRNNVIHPL

-471 SVVEVIDE
+471 QVLEVIDE

>member
-1 MASPDSGKGSGS
+1 MSPTGKGS

-24 QRERGGRNIVKREY
+24 QRERGGRHIVKREY
-38 PLRESGGADDLGPKL
+38 PLRESGGADDLGPRL

-75 DALYAPGAGELIHP
+75 DALYAPGAGELVHP

-116 INATPQANDTAPD
+116 ITVVPQANDTAPD
-129 TQKDTATALTT
+129 AQQDTAAALTQKTS
-140 KAGGGLNS
+140 GGLNS
-148 VFNTLADGWAVV
+148 VFNTLADGWSVV

-168 AMADTV
+168 AMMDTV

-189 IMQDIS
+189 ILQDIS
-195 SFAASFSA
+195 AFAASFTA
-203 MKGNVTAL
+203 MKGNITSL

-233 SLPSLSLLG
+233 SVPAMSLL
-242 GKKRPRSGGVRTS
+242 RNH
-255 TGQSSA
+255 TG
-261 QDAGITAGVTPAGS
+261 TTPSGS
-275 LTAPDEAV
+275 LAVPDEAL
-283 RSQGGTQLYQALSA
+283 RSQGGTQLYQSLSA
-297 FHDTLVTQDRQRD
+297 FYDTLTTQDARRS
-310 LNGLT
+310 LTGLT
-315 PATQA
+315 PATQ
-320 NIRLLQSVLQSAV
+320 NNVRLLQSVMQSAV
-333 VLAQVQTAGSLLTMA
+333 VLAQAQTAGSLLTIA
-348 VAQAATPAGAGATT
+348 VAQAGVPAPAPLSGSGTGAGVDASA
-362 DTPITVPLLQSAA
+362 PVSLLQSAG
-375 DVQTV
+375 DVRAV
-380 SHTLG
+380 SHALG

-397 QGYTRT
+397 QGFTRT

-414 VEDLTTR
+414 VEDLTAR
-421 GVQLPGVS
+421 GVHLPGTS

-436 EPALV
+436 QPALV
-441 TLYRTTGNSVQWQ
+441 TLYRATGNSVQWQ
-454 RFVRRNGVVNPL
+454 RFVRRNNVIHPL

-471 SVVEVIDE
+471 QVLEVIDE

>member
-1 MASPDSGKGSGS
+1 MSPTGKGS

-24 QRERGGRNIVKREY
+24 QRERGGRHIVKREY

-75 DALYAPGAGELIHP
+75 DALYAPGAGELVHP

-116 INATPQANDTAPD
+116 ITAVPQANDTAPD
-129 TQKDTATALTT
+129 AQQDTAAALTQKT
-140 KAGGGLNS
+140 GGGLNS
-148 VFNTLADGWAVV
+148 VFNTLADGWSVV

-168 AMADTV
+168 AMMDTV

-189 IMQDIS
+189 ILQDIS
-195 SFAASFSA
+195 AFAASFTA
-203 MKGNVTAL
+203 MKGNITSL

-233 SLPSLSLLG
+233 SVPSMSLL
-242 GKKRPRSGGVRTS
+242 RNH
-255 TGQSSA
+255 TG
-261 QDAGITAGVTPAGS
+261 TTPSGS
-275 LTAPDEAV
+275 LAVPDEAL
-283 RSQGGTQLYQALSA
+283 RSQGGTQLYQSLSA
-297 FHDTLVTQDRQRD
+297 FYDTLTTQDARRS
-310 LNGLT
+310 LTGLT
-315 PATQA
+315 PATQN
-320 NIRLLQSVLQSAV
+320 NIRLLQSVMQSAV
-333 VLAQVQTAGSLLTMA
+333 VLAQAQTAGSLLTIA
-348 VAQAATPAGAGATT
+348 VAQAGVPAPAPLSGSGTGAGVDASA
-362 DTPITVPLLQSAA
+362 PVSLLQSAG
-375 DVQTV
+375 DVRAV
-380 SHTLG
+380 SHALG

-397 QGYTRT
+397 QGFTRT

-421 GVQLPGVS
+421 GVHLPGTS

-436 EPALV
+436 QPALV
-441 TLYRTTGNSVQWQ
+441 TLYRATGNSVQWQ
-454 RFVRRNGVVNPL
+454 RFVRRNNVIHPL

-471 SVVEVIDE
+471 QVLEVIDAHS

>member
-1 MASPDSGKGSGS
+1 MSLTGKGS

-59 VIVQGDDAQA
+59 VIVEGDDAQA

-129 TQKDTATALTT
+129 AQKDTATALTT
-140 KAGGGLNS
+140 KAGNGLNS
-148 VFNTLADGWAVV
+148 IFNTLADGWAVV

-174 SEKIDALENTVSSVG
+174 SGKIDALENTVSSVG

-195 SFAASFSA
+195 NFAASFSA
-203 MKGNVTAL
+203 MKGNITAL

-233 SLPSLSLLG
+233 SLSLLCD
-242 GKKRPRSGGVRTS
+242 KKRNQSGGTY
-255 TGQSSA
+255 TGAS
-261 QDAGITAGVTPAGS
+261 PAGS
-275 LTAPDEAV
+275 LGTPDEAV

-310 LNGLT
+310 LNSLT
-315 PATQA
+315 PAAQA
-320 NIRLLQSVLQSAV
+320 NIRLIQSVMQSAV
-333 VLAQVQTAGSLLTMA
+333 VLAQVQTAASLLTIA
-348 VAQAATPAGAGATT
+348 VAQAATPAGTGATT
-362 DTPITVPLLQSAA
+362 DTPITVSLLQSAA
-375 DVQTV
+375 DVQAV
-380 SHTLG
+380 SHMLG

-441 TLYRTTGNSVQWQ
+441 TLYRATGNSVQWQ
-454 RFVRRNGVVNPL
+454 RFVRRNGVVHPL
-466 FVPGG
+466 FIPGG

>member
-1 MASPDSGKGSGS
+1 MSLTGNGS
-13 FRNVPFLIYKE
+13 FRNVPFLVYKE

-59 VIVQGDDAQA
+59 VIVQGDDVQA

-116 INATPQANDTAPD
+116 INATPQANDTAPGA
-129 TQKDTATALTT
+129 QKDTATALTT
-140 KAGGGLNS
+140 KAGNGLNS
-148 VFNTLADGWAVV
+148 IFNTLADGWAVV

-174 SEKIDALENTVSSVG
+174 SEKIDALENTVSGVG

-195 SFAASFSA
+195 SFSASFSA
-203 MKGNVTAL
+203 MKGNITAL

-219 QQFAGVFSGLIALP
+219 KQFAGIFSGLIALP

-242 GKKRPRSGGVRTS
+242 DKKRNQSGGAC
-255 TGQSSA
+255 TGAS
-261 QDAGITAGVTPAGS
+261 PAGS
-275 LTAPDEAV
+275 LSTPDEAV

-297 FHDTLVTQDRQRD
+297 FYDTLVTQDRQRD
-310 LNGLT
+310 LNSLT
-315 PATQA
+315 PTTQA
-320 NIRLLQSVLQSAV
+320 NIRLIQSVMQSAV
-333 VLAQVQTAGSLLTMA
+333 VLAQVQTAASLLTIA
-348 VAQAATPAGAGATT
+348 VAQAATPAGTGATT

-375 DVQTV
+375 DVQAV
-380 SHTLG
+380 SHMLG

-441 TLYRTTGNSVQWQ
+441 TLYRATGNSVQWQ
-454 RFVRRNGVVNPL
+454 RFVRRNGVVHPL
-466 FVPGG
+466 FIPGG

>member
-1 MASPDSGKGSGS
+1 MSLTGEGS

-89 DYGTLNVLIDNF
+89 DYGTLNVLIDSF

-116 INATPQANDTAPD
+116 ISATPQANDTAP
-129 TQKDTATALTT
+129 QMQNDTAAMLAT

-195 SFAASFSA
+195 AFAASFSA
-203 MKGNVTAL
+203 MKGNITAL

-242 GKKRPRSGGVRTS
+242 GKKRPRSGGVRG

-261 QDAGITAGVTPAGS
+261 PDAGIAAGVTPAGS
-275 LTAPDEAV
+275 LTTPDEAV

-297 FHDTLVTQDRQRD
+297 FHDTLVIQDRRRD

-315 PATQA
+315 PAAQA
-320 NIRLLQSVLQSAV
+320 NIRLIQSVMQSAV
-333 VLAQVQTAGSLLTMA
+333 ILAQVQTAGELLTIA
-348 VAQAATPAGAGATT
+348 VAQSAMPADAGATT
-362 DTPITVPLLQSAA
+362 GTPVTVPLLQSAA

-421 GVQLPGVS
+421 GIRLPGVS

-441 TLYRTTGNSVQWQ
+441 TLYRATGDSTQWQ
-454 RFVRRNGVVNPL
+454 RFVRRNGVVHPL

-471 SVVEVIDE
+471 SVVEVINA

>member
-1 MASPDSGKGSGS
+1 MSPTGKAGKGS

-69 QRKALR
+69 QRKTLR

-195 SFAASFSA
+195 SFSASFSA
-203 MKGNVTAL
+203 MKGNITAL

-242 GKKRPRSGGVRTS
+242 GKKRVRSGGVRTG
-255 TGQSSA
+255 TGQSSV
-261 QDAGITAGVTPAGS
+261 QNAGITAGITPSGS

-315 PATQA
+315 PAAQA
-320 NIRLLQSVLQSAV
+320 NIRLIQSVLQSAV
-333 VLAQVQTAGSLLTMA
+333 VLAQVQTAGSLLTIA
-348 VAQAATPAGAGATT
+348 VAQTATPAGAGATT
-362 DTPITVPLLQSAA
+362 DTPITVPLLQSAD

>member
-1 MASPDSGKGSGS
+1 MSPTGKGS
-13 FRNVPFLIYKE
+13 FRNVPFFIYKE

-195 SFAASFSA
+195 SFSASFAA
-203 MKGNVTAL
+203 MKGNITAL

-233 SLPSLSLLG
+233 TLPSLSLLG
-242 GKKRPRSGGVRTS
+242 GKKRPRSGGVRTG
-255 TGQSSA
+255 TGQLSV
-261 QDAGITAGVTPAGS
+261 QDAGITAGITPAGS

-333 VLAQVQTAGSLLTMA
+333 VLAQVQTVGGLLTMA
-348 VAQAATPAGAGATT
+348 VAQAATLAGTGTTT
-362 DTPITVPLLQSAA
+362 DAPITVPLLQSAA
-375 DVQTV
+375 DVQTA
-380 SHTLG
+380 SHMLG

>member
-1 MASPDSGKGSGS
+1 MSLTGKGS

-24 QRERGGRNIVKREY
+24 QRERGGRHIVKREY

-69 QRKALR
+69 QRKTLR
-75 DALYAPGAGELIHP
+75 DALYAPGAGELVHP

-116 INATPQANDTAPD
+116 ITAVPQANDTAPD
-129 TQKDTATALTT
+129 AQQDTAAALTQKT
-140 KAGGGLNS
+140 GSGLNS
-148 VFNTLADGWAVV
+148 VFNTLADGWSVV

-168 AMADTV
+168 AIMDTV

-189 IMQDIS
+189 ILQDIS
-195 SFAASFSA
+195 AFAASFTA
-203 MKGNVTAL
+203 MKGNITSL

-233 SLPSLSLLG
+233 SVPAMSLL
-242 GKKRPRSGGVRTS
+242 RNH
-255 TGQSSA
+255 TG
-261 QDAGITAGVTPAGS
+261 TTPSGS
-275 LTAPDEAV
+275 LAVPDEAV
-283 RSQGGTQLYQALSA
+283 RSQGGTQLYQSLSA
-297 FHDTLVTQDRQRD
+297 FYDTLTTQDARRS
-310 LNGLT
+310 LTGLT
-315 PATQA
+315 PATQN
-320 NIRLLQSVLQSAV
+320 NIRLLQSVMQSAV
-333 VLAQVQTAGSLLTMA
+333 VLAQAQTAGSLLTIA
-348 VAQAATPAGAGATT
+348 VAQAGVPASAPLSGSGTGAGVDASA
-362 DTPITVPLLQSAA
+362 PVSLLQSAG
-375 DVQTV
+375 DVRAV
-380 SHTLG
+380 SHALG

-397 QGYTRT
+397 QGFTRT

-414 VEDLTTR
+414 VEDLTSR
-421 GVQLPGVS
+421 GVHLPGTS

-436 EPALV
+436 QPALV
-441 TLYRTTGNSVQWQ
+441 TLYRATGNSVQWQ

-471 SVVEVIDE
+471 SVVEVINE